1 MAEKKQ
7 FEASAKKLRDARE
20 KGDLAKSQ
28 LVTQTAVITGGCLY
42 LVFFGVNVW
51 ERIMFLVE
59 YGLSEGFREPVRMMW
74 AFGVEALH
82 IVLLF
87 ILVVVLFG
95 LAAELSQ
102 VGFMWRPSLALPDL
116 KRIDPIAGFGR
127 LFSGVKKSL
136 NFLLRA
142 GVVVAVAYMTLSNSI
157 EIGAGSLF
165 NPNLGMG
172 QFSDSILRLLKYGLC
187 ILGLFS
193 VAELLKT
200 KKDYQAKL
208 SMSLDDVRRE
218 NKDEEG
224 NPEIKHQRK
233 HLHRAMIN
241 QDLVTRVRRSK
252 MVVVSKRG
260 SDV

>member
-28 LVTQTAVITGGCLY
+28 LLTQTAVILGGCLS
-42 LVFFGVNVW
+42 LSFFGLNVW
-51 ERIMFLVE
+51 ERIGFLVE
-59 YGLSEGFREPVRMMW
+59 YGLTEGFREPVRMMW
-74 AFGVEALH
+74 AFGVEALQ

-87 ILVVVLFG
+87 ILAVALSGIV
-95 LAAELSQ
+95 AELSQ
-102 VGFMWRPSLALPDL
+102 VGFMWKPALALPDF

-157 EIGAGSLF
+157 EIGAVSFANPGIGTELF
-165 NPNLGMG
+165 
-172 QFSDSILRLLKYGLC
+172 SESIQKILKYSLC
-187 ILGLFS
+187 VLGIFS
-193 VAELLKT
+193 VFEFLKT
-200 KKDYQAKL
+200 KRDYQAKL

-233 HLHRAMIN
+233 HMHRAMIN
-241 QDLVTRVRRSK
+241 QDLVTRVRKSK
-252 MVVVSKRG
+252 MVIVSKREG
-260 SDV
+260 